1 MGIEAPL
8 MTDEDGNVLEDFY
21 ELPNGCIC
29 CTVKDDLLITLE
41 KLVEKW
47 SDIELILIESNGLAN
62 PAEIIKVFWLDDA
75 LESNIKFNYTLCLID
90 AKNFSS
96 FWTWDDTKEALEN

>member
-8 MTDEDGNVLEDFY
+8 MTDENGDVLEDFY

-29 CTVKDDLLITLE
+29 CTVKDDLINTLE
-41 KLVEKW
+41 KLIEKRK
-47 SDIELILIESNGLAN
+47 DIELILIESNGLAN

-75 LESNIKFNYTLCLID
+75 LESSVRFNFTLCLID
-90 AKNFSS
+90 AKNFQT
-96 FWTWDDTKEALEN
+96 FIK

>member
-8 MTDEDGNVLEDFY
+8 MTDENGNVLEDFY

-29 CTVKDDLLITLE
+29 CTVKDDLINTLE
-41 KLVEKW
+41 KLVDKRK
-47 SDIELILIESNGLAN
+47 DIELILIESNGLAN

-75 LESNIKFNYTLCLID
+75 LECSVTFNFTLCLID
-90 AKNFSS
+90 AKNFSN
-96 FWTWDDTKEALEN
+96 F